1 MDRTRCAQN
10 VRRPRAVRP
19 THSSRPVCA
28 TRCARL
34 CVCVS
39 LYLALSASGYLCV
52 RCFRLCVSVCVC
64 VFRALR
70 VCVSLFVRRPPCWA
84 SGPSVCRVCLCLRA
98 VLVCACMSGRERQR
112 ERKWLRPCLSSPSPS
127 LTLLLVSVGVPAGPL
142 RGTSIKG
149 VGCSTWTGGTTSTS
163 LSSSPSLVL
172 VSLCF
177 PFSLSLSLSC
187 FYMGAPASLLSL
199 PSGSSTA
206 HSGGHVHRNLSLS
219 PSLLPWCVAFR
230 ERDEAG
236 GCVGRVAGAGAGLR
250 GGGGRF
256 GRAAVVAI
264 AARSLCLLA
273 QCSTRICG
281 FVLLGELHS
290 AGAGFQKRP
299 GAGFQKRPGAGF
311 QKPRRRGSK
320 SPGGGVPIAG

>member
-1 MDRTRCAQN
+1 
-10 VRRPRAVRP
+10 
-19 THSSRPVCA
+19 
-28 TRCARL
+28 
-34 CVCVS
+34 
-39 LYLALSASGYLCV
+39 
-52 RCFRLCVSVCVC
+52 
-64 VFRALR
+64 
-70 VCVSLFVRRPPCWA
+70 
-84 SGPSVCRVCLCLRA
+84 
-98 VLVCACMSGRERQR
+98 MSGRERQR

-149 VGCSTWTGGTTSTS
+149 VGCSTWTGSTTSTS

-219 PSLLPWCVAFR
+219 LSPFLLPWCVAFR

-236 GCVGRVAGAGAGLR
+236 GCVGRVAGADAGLR
-250 GGGGRF
+250 GVG
-256 GRAAVVAI
+256 AALAVPPSSPSQQGPCAFWRS
-264 AARSLCLLA
+264 AAL
-273 QCSTRICG
+273 G
-281 FVLLGELHS
+281 FVALFCWASCILRG
-290 AGAGFQKRP
+290 
-299 GAGFQKRPGAGF
+299 
-311 QKPRRRGSK
+311 RGSK
-320 SPGGGVPIAG
+320 SPGGGVPKAG

>member
-1 MDRTRCAQN
+1 MLPTPRARRRRLRAEGVGVGRRSGQSQVRVRVRVCVVVAPACTRMDRTRCAQN

-28 TRCARL
+28 TCCARL

-149 VGCSTWTGGTTSTS
+149 VGCSTWTGSTTSTS

-187 FYMGAPASLLSL
+187 FYTGAPASLLSL
-199 PSGSSTA
+199 PSGSSPA
-206 HSGGHVHRNLSLS
+206 HSGGHLHRNLSL
-219 PSLLPWCVAFR
+219 LLSFLGVWIFASEMRRAVML
-230 ERDEAG
+230 G
-236 GCVGRVAGAGAGLR
+236 GWLARTPGC
-250 GGGGRF
+250 GGSGP
-256 GRAAVVAI
+256 
-264 AARSLCLLA
+264 LWPC
-273 QCSTRICG
+273 
-281 FVLLGELHS
+281 
-290 AGAGFQKRP
+290 
-299 GAGFQKRPGAGF
+299 
-311 QKPRRRGSK
+311 RRRRHRSK
-320 SPGGGVPIAG
+320 VLVPFGAVQH